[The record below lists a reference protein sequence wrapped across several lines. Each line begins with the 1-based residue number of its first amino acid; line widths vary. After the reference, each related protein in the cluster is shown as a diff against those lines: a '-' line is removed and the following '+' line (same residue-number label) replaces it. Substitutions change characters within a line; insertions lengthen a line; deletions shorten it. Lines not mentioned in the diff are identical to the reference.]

1 MTISSTSDT
10 PSPATLVP
18 PSLHD
23 YLDVFSKE
31 AADELPCHAAY
42 DHVIPLQPG
51 TSPPFGPIYSLS
63 EVELKALQEY
73 LEENL
78 SKGFIRPSTSPAGS
92 PIIFVKKKDG
102 SLHLCVDYQGLN
114 KITIRNRYPL
124 PLIGEAL
131 ECLRRAKRYTKID
144 L

>member
-1 MTISSTSDT
+1 M
-10 PSPATLVP
+10 
-18 PSLHD
+18 
-23 YLDVFSKE
+23 DVFSKE
-31 AADELPCHAAY
+31 AADELPRHAAY
-42 DHVIPLQPG
+42 DYVIPLQPG

-78 SKGFIRPSTSPAGS
+78 SKGFIRASTSPAGS

-102 SLHLCVDYQGLN
+102 SLHLCVDYWGLN
-114 KITIRNRYPL
+114 KITIRNRYTP

-131 ECLRRAKRYTKID
+131 EHLQHAKRYTKVD